1 MKCGAGKSVV
11 ISEIALNRNIG
22 CIEIKYKKQG
32 IKKLYH
38 KLPMCRKAAIKA
50 DINNGF
56 IIKKE
61 NLDGMK
67 KFGESEK
74 LVYLEKEL

>member
-1 MKCGAGKSVV
+1 
-11 ISEIALNRNIG
+11 
-22 CIEIKYKKQG
+22 
-32 IKKLYH
+32 
-38 KLPMCRKAAIKA
+38 MCRKAAIKA

-67 KFGESEK
+67 KFGESEN
-74 LVYLEKEL
+74 LLYLEKEL